1 MGNSARLPLIEW
13 LSGSP
18 GDIVNLADNRKNKVP
33 YYKRIFTEVKQKLLN
48 LALSYNFRAKTHE
61 KDKLSNTS

>member
-1 MGNSARLPLIEW
+1 MGNSARLPFIEW

-33 YYKRIFTEVKQKLLN
+33 YYKRIFTQVKQKLLN
-48 LALSYNFRAKTHE
+48 LALSYNFRVKKPE
-61 KDKLSNTS
+61 KENLSKIS

>member
-33 YYKRIFTEVKQKLLN
+33 YYKRIFT
-48 LALSYNFRAKTHE
+48 
-61 KDKLSNTS
+61 